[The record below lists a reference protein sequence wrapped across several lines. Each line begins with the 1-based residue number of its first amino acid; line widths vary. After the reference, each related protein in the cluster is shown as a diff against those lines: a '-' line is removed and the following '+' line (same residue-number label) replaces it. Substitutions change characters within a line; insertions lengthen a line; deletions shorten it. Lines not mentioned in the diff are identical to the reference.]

1 MFTGNFKQCTP
12 VDSKDHTMQ
21 DALEDYI
28 YIKMYNL
35 LKENIDNRYRKIK
48 VVGYYNREIS
58 ISIDQKQDKPFNY
71 KRPTLFTED
80 DTIYL

>member
-58 ISIDQKQDKPFNY
+58 ISIDAARSGDLGNRCLGDK
-71 KRPTLFTED
+71 
-80 DTIYL
+80 I